1 MAKVERKL
9 PGNVDGDFFVDDSCI
24 DCDQCRRIAP
34 ATFTDADE
42 RSVVYRQ
49 PSAPAETAAALRAL
63 VTCPTAS
70 IGTLSHH
77 DMRPVIAAYP
87 ERIESDVYFCG
98 FAAESSFGASSY
110 LITRPEGN
118 VLVDSP
124 RFASQLVK
132 RIDALGGVSMLFL
145 THQDDVADHAKWAA
159 RFAARRI
166 LHSRDVT
173 VGTRDVE
180 QRLEGDDA
188 VQLGPDLLAIPTPGH
203 TAGHTVLL
211 YRDRFLFAGD
221 HLWWSPGRQ
230 SLWASRD
237 VCWHSWSQ
245 QVLSVARLLEHRFE
259 WLLPG
264 HGRWYNGSA
273 SEMRAHLERTL
284 ERLQRQ
290 ATV

>member
-1 MAKVERKL
+1 MANVERKL

-34 ATFTDADE
+34 ATFTEADE
-42 RSVVYRQ
+42 QSVVCRQ
-49 PSAPAETAAALRAL
+49 PSTPTETAAALRAL

-70 IGTLSHH
+70 IGTRARH
-77 DMRPVIAAYP
+77 DMRPAIDAYP

-110 LITRPEGN
+110 LIVRPDGN

-132 RIDALGGVSMLFL
+132 RIAAMGGVSMLFL

-159 RFAARRI
+159 RFGARRI
-166 LHSRDVT
+166 LHARDVT
-173 VGTRDVE
+173 GSTRDVE
-180 QRLEGDDA
+180 QRLDGDDA
-188 VQLGPDLLAIPTPGH
+188 VQLGPELLAIPTPGH

-211 YRDRFLFAGD
+211 VRERFLFAGD
-221 HLWWSPGRQ
+221 HLWWSPRRQ

-245 QVLSVARLLEHRFE
+245 QVRSVARLLDYRFE

-264 HGRWYNGSA
+264 HGRWFNAPAG
-273 SEMRAHLERTL
+273 EMRAQLERTL
-284 ERLQRQ
+284 EHLQRQ
-290 ATV
+290 AAV